1 MPGQAAKSQLGSPP
15 PETIPQIKT
24 LLKTIDQLP
33 TLPGVAIQ
41 VLELTMQ
48 DEIDIDKLARLIE
61 TDPALTAKI
70 LKLVNRASHK
80 LTRHITT
87 VQQAI
92 SMLGLTTLRCSLLGV
107 ITQEYITGENHH
119 TRQLQ
124 KDIWTH
130 SLVCAIGAQ
139 LIAEKTYPELRHEAF
154 VAGIMHDIGKILIML
169 TLPDQFQAIQ
179 NEHSRDHSDLI
190 TLELNALNCSHT
202 QVGKWLAQKWS
213 LPQGLTEVIFYHH
226 QPAHSIPL
234 LQTRSELLHIVMLA
248 DLVAHDFFLDRSHG
262 PTEVDELN
270 QLLRH
275 LELDE
280 DDLATIQKRIS
291 PLYVERAEL
300 FNLESDLN
308 HLYIP
313 VVQKANQKLSA
324 ISLELER
331 NKKKI
336 YYASQYQKLINDTA
350 LNISNGKT
358 FEDIFAGVGET
369 FKSSSL
375 FQAGVIYTLDLEN
388 RLLEGRIWLY
398 PDKNKKLLCFLD
410 KEGQPI
416 WDQQTSHFPKGLKG
430 ILASYTQR
438 MDKNDREPQRHA
450 QLHYR
455 HPFYI
460 FPLYSYPGTIKGE
473 FCLIPASED
482 KTLGD
487 EEFLHIQQTVKLVT
501 ASLEKL
507 LAHDSLEQR
516 NDELSLALW
525 KNQQINNKLLQTE
538 RLAAVGQLSAGAAH
552 EINNPLAIINARAQL
567 MQLKETDEKKLEHL
581 KQITDQIDRISN
593 ILTNLMDFARPNP
606 PDLGSVDIPELL
618 HKVIQLTH
626 IALDKC
632 HIEVTTT
639 FDPQTPAIKADS
651 NQLEQVFLNLIIN
664 AQHSMEERGGK
675 LSIQVRPDKDRK
687 YVVIK
692 IIDQGG
698 GIPQKDLAKIFDPF
712 YSTKEPG
719 KGTGLGLSTSLS
731 IIENH
736 FGKLDIHSKEGAG
749 TNVTIR
755 LPVDL
760 EQLRPAS
767 REQAI
772 QQMSE
777 TNGHAPHILVVD
789 DEAHIQEILHEAL
802 TAENMDVTSCA
813 NGNEALKQLEKRSFD
828 LLLLDMRMPLMDGL
842 GLINSVRDK
851 ALDLPIIVITGMA
864 SHEEIEE
871 ALGKGVYK
879 CIKKP
884 FHIKSLLKDIHSIL
898 ETDQQLSS

>member
-1 MPGQAAKSQLGSPP
+1 MPGQAAQTQLGSTPP
-15 PETIPQIKT
+15 QTIPQIKI

-33 TLPGVAIQ
+33 TLPGVAMQ
-41 VLELTMQ
+41 VLELSMQ

-70 LKLVNRASHK
+70 LNLVNRASHK
-80 LTRHITT
+80 LTRKITT

-107 ITQEYITGENHH
+107 ITQEYITGAHH
-119 TRQLQ
+119 TFPKLQ
-124 KDIWTH
+124 KEIWTH
-130 SLVCAIGAQ
+130 SLVCAIAAQ
-139 LIAEKTYPELRHEAF
+139 LIAEKTYPGLRHEAF
-154 VAGIMHDIGKILIML
+154 VSGIMHDIGKILIML
-169 TLPDQFQAIQ
+169 ALPDQYQSIQ
-179 NEHSRDHSDLI
+179 DELSEHADLI
-190 TLELNALNCSHT
+190 TLELNTLNCSHT
-202 QVGKWLAQKWS
+202 QVGKWLAQKWA
-213 LPQGLTEVIFYHH
+213 LPEGLTEVIFYHH

-234 LQTRSELLHIVMLA
+234 LRTRTELLHIVMLA
-248 DLVAHDFFLDRSHG
+248 DLMAHDFFLDRSHG
-262 PTEVDELN
+262 PSEVNELN
-270 QLLRH
+270 QLLKH
-275 LELDE
+275 LELSE
-280 DDLATIQKRIS
+280 DDLAAIQKKIS

-308 HLYIP
+308 NLYLP
-313 VVQKANQKLSA
+313 VVQKANQKLSS

-331 NKKKI
+331 NKKRI
-336 YYASQYQKLINDTA
+336 YFASQYQKLINDTA
-350 LNISNGKT
+350 LNISNART

-375 FQAGVIYTLDLEN
+375 FQAGVIYTLDLDN

-430 ILASYTQR
+430 ILSTY
-438 MDKNDREPQRHA
+438 PQRLNRSETDSHEQA
-450 QLHYR
+450 QVSYKY
-455 HPFYI
+455 PFYI
-460 FPLYSYPGTIKGE
+460 FPLYAYPGTIRGE

-482 KTLGD
+482 KTLND
-487 EEFLHIQQTVKLVT
+487 EETLHIQQTVKLVT

-507 LAHDSLEQR
+507 MAHDSLEQR

-567 MQLKETDEKKLEHL
+567 MQLKETDDKKLEHL
-581 KQITDQIDRISN
+581 KQITDQIDRISS
-593 ILTNLMDFARPNP
+593 ILTNLMDFARPSP
-606 PDLGSVDIPELL
+606 PDLGMVNVPELL
-618 HKVIQLTH
+618 NKVIQLTQ

-632 HIEVTTT
+632 SIEVRTS
-639 FDPQTPAIKADS
+639 FDPKTPSIKADS
-651 NQLEQVFLNLIIN
+651 NQIEQVFLNLIIN
-664 AQHSMEERGGK
+664 AQHSMEEKGGK
-675 LSIQVRPDKDRK
+675 LRVQVRPGRDLK

-698 GIPQKDLAKIFDPF
+698 GISQKDLTKIFDPF

-736 FGKLDIHSKEGAG
+736 FGKLDIHSTEGAG
-749 TNVTIR
+749 TTVTIR

-760 EQLRPAS
+760 EQLRPPS
-767 REQAI
+767 RDQAI
-772 QQMSE
+772 QQISE
-777 TNGHAPHILVVD
+777 TNGHVPRILVVD

-802 TAENMDVTSCA
+802 TAENMDVTSCD
-813 NGNEALKQLEKRSFD
+813 NGQEALRLLGQKSFD

-842 GLINSVRDK
+842 GLINSIRDQ

-871 ALGKGVYK
+871 ALGKGVHK

-884 FHIKSLLKDIHSIL
+884 FHIKSLLKDIHFIL
-898 ETDQQLSS
+898 ETDQQL